1 MSLRKPKYRQL
12 STDELQEL
20 EKEFVHYLIVN
31 GITAEDWGR
40 LKEDELEKAEDILTL
55 FSDVVLEGVL
65 RKINF
70 LEFRSNNDIKVFQC
84 LKDKIVMVGL
94 TSDNPEIDF
103 TRQDIINN
111 AGTISPK
118 GLKAY
123 TLSKSYQKPR
133 EEELFHLI
141 SNGCQISDSKLF
153 KSISLALMNLNIG
166 E

>member
-12 STDELQEL
+12 STNELQEL
-20 EKEFVHYLIVN
+20 EKEFVDYLIVN
-31 GITAEDWGR
+31 GITAEDWVR
-40 LKEDELEKAEDILTL
+40 LKGNELEKAEDILTL

-70 LEFRSNNDIKVFQC
+70 LEFRSNSDVKVFQC
-84 LKDKIVMVGL
+84 LNESIVLVGL

-111 AGTISPK
+111 AGTISSK

-123 TLSKSYQKPR
+123 TLSKSYQKSR

-141 SNGCQISDSKLF
+141 SNGCQISDGKLF
-153 KSISLALMNLNIG
+153 KVISLALVD
-166 E
+166 